1 MINVFEPQISQDD
14 IDSIVHVL
22 KSKWIGKGSVTKS
35 LEIEF
40 SKLLEVQSEKIVS
53 TNSCTE
59 AAFSIAQYLGSIGK
73 KYAYLP
79 SMSFIGVAN
88 AFKAN
93 GFELIFLDVDENS
106 CNLEITDIEKI
117 NFEDNSVLI
126 LNQYNN
132 SSETIVNISDFC
144 KAKNIILIEDAAGA
158 MGAKVSQK
166 SVGTF
171 GDFGIWSLDA
181 MKTLTAG
188 DLGLIY
194 VSNLEAAK
202 SLRERLYLGLMSE
215 SGYEKSGQDFG
226 KWWEFEISGPYRRA
240 ITNDISSALAL
251 SQLKKLAEKI
261 EHRQLLKARYLQNL
275 IGNQQIQFFN
285 RNINSQIDSAYI
297 MPLKVLR
304 NRDDL
309 AIFLKEQGIY
319 TTFRYFPLHHV
330 KFYKE
335 DIHAP
340 VTEILA
346 QQLLL
351 VPLHNGMELSTV
363 DFICAKIEEFCL
375 G

>member
-14 IDSIVHVL
+14 IEAVVHVL

-40 SKLLEVQSEKIVS
+40 SNLLEVPSEKILT

-73 KYAYLP
+73 KHAYLP

-93 GFELIFLDVDENS
+93 GFELIFLDVDENT
-106 CNLEITDIEKI
+106 CNLEISNIEKI
-117 NFEDNSVLI
+117 DFEDNSVLI

-132 SSETIVNISDFC
+132 SSETIVNISNFC
-144 KAKNIILIEDAAGA
+144 KAKKIILIEDAAGV
-158 MGAKVSQK
+158 MGARISQK

-181 MKTLTAG
+181 MKTLTGG

-194 VSNLEAAK
+194 VSNLEVAK

-215 SGYEKSGQDFG
+215 SGFEKSGQDFG
-226 KWWEFEISGPYRRA
+226 KWWEFEISGPYRRS

-251 SQLKKLAEKI
+251 SQLKKLTEKI
-261 EHRQLLKARYLQNL
+261 EHRQLLKAQYIQNL
-275 IGNQQIQFFN
+275 NGNQQIHFFIKN
-285 RNINSQIDSAYI
+285 LKSQIDSAYI

-304 NRDDL
+304 KRDEL

-335 DIHAP
+335 DVHAP

-351 VPLHNGMELSTV
+351 VPLHNGMDLSTV
-363 DFICAKIEEFCL
+363 DFICAKIEEFSFE
-375 G
+375 

>member
-14 IDSIVHVL
+14 IEAVVHVL

-40 SKLLEVQSEKIVS
+40 SNLLEVPSEKILT

-59 AAFSIAQYLGSIGK
+59 AAFSIAQYLGSLGK
-73 KYAYLP
+73 KHAYLP

-106 CNLEITDIEKI
+106 CNLEIYNIEKI

-132 SSETIVNISDFC
+132 SSETIVNISNFC
-144 KAKNIILIEDAAGA
+144 KAKKIILIEDAAGV
-158 MGAKVSQK
+158 MGARISQK

-181 MKTLTAG
+181 MKTLTGG

-194 VSNLEAAK
+194 VSNLEVAK

-215 SGYEKSGQDFG
+215 SGFEKSGQDFG
-226 KWWEFEISGPYRRA
+226 KWWEFDPVYPIIKLFHKLGMIRLIA
-240 ITNDISSALAL
+240 I
-251 SQLKKLAEKI
+251 K
-261 EHRQLLKARYLQNL
+261 Y
-275 IGNQQIQFFN
+275 
-285 RNINSQIDSAYI
+285 
-297 MPLKVLR
+297 
-304 NRDDL
+304 
-309 AIFLKEQGIY
+309 
-319 TTFRYFPLHHV
+319 
-330 KFYKE
+330 
-335 DIHAP
+335 
-340 VTEILA
+340 
-346 QQLLL
+346 
-351 VPLHNGMELSTV
+351 
-363 DFICAKIEEFCL
+363 
-375 G
+375 